1 MIRRPPR
8 STLFPYTTL
17 FRSRDQP
24 RHSAFQFQSTLGSA
38 LGYFCLWRTARPP
51 FLHLFTSGWR
61 LLAHDA
67 RSRRRCIFFG
77 FRRGAGALERSG
89 RAEARRYGV
98 ARDYVEAR
106 LDGRRAADESVYSR
120 RVWDWLLVAAASGI
134 FVVFAGMA
142 RVPRMG
148 LHAGPAALLAI
159 ALLLV
164 LAISAFALWRTTR
177 FN

>member
-1 MIRRPPR
+1 QG
-8 STLFPYTTL
+8 T
-17 FRSRDQP
+17 
-24 RHSAFQFQSTLGSA
+24 
-38 LGYFCLWRTARPP
+38 
-51 FLHLFTSGWR
+51 
-61 LLAHDA
+61 
-67 RSRRRCIFFG
+67 
-77 FRRGAGALERSG
+77 GALKRSSVH
-89 RAEARRYGV
+89 EPSRYGV
-98 ARDYVEAR
+98 DRDYVEGR
-106 LDGRRAADESVYSR
+106 LYCRRAADESVYSR
-120 RVWDWLLVAAASGI
+120 SVWDWLLVAAASGI